1 MPFLFL
7 IGQRRRRAE
16 FEVTTE
22 NVLKPM
28 NQGDSNASQ
37 IPAHHTP
44 NNEKQSHELQ
54 PFSNEGCAS

>member
-16 FEVTTE
+16 FKVTTE
-22 NVLKPM
+22 NCTVLKPM

-37 IPAHHTP
+37 IPAYHTP
-44 NNEKQSHELQ
+44 NNEKTVS
-54 PFSNEGCAS
+54 